1 MYEISR
7 RDMILSA
14 SATAAVFGLSGPLA
28 FIGAAEA
35 KVPEA
40 GKGVFNTKI
49 GSADLTMLY
58 DGSFSRPNDGTF
70 VKNASKDDLAKALTA
85 AGEPADKV
93 VIPFTV
99 PVLKMGGKTILFDAG
114 TGGQLAPTAGQMAGN
129 MKTAGIE
136 PGKVDMVI
144 VSHFHPDHIFG
155 LMAKDT
161 NAPIYPNA
169 EIVVPDAELAWWG
182 DAGVFSKLP
191 EARHGLAKR
200 IQATLS
206 QWKNV
211 RRVKDGQEVVAGIR
225 AVATYGHTPG
235 HTTYQVTSGGKQL
248 MIMAD
253 TANVPHLFVKNPG
266 WHAVFDQDAATAE
279 ASRKRVFAKAVD
291 EGAMITGYHFG
302 FPGAG
307 TIKKDGSGFAFVPA
321 A

>member
-7 RDMILSA
+7 RDLILSA
-14 SATAAVFGLSGPLA
+14 TATAAVFGLNGPLA

-40 GKGVFNTKI
+40 GKGVFKTKV
-49 GSADLTMLY
+49 GSAELTMLY

-70 VKNASKDDLAKALTA
+70 VKNASKDDVAKALTA

-99 PVLKMGGKTILFDAG
+99 PVLKIGGKTIFFDAG
-114 TGGQLAPTAGQMAGN
+114 TGGQLAPTAGQMPANLKAAGL
-129 MKTAGIE
+129 E
-136 PGKVDMVI
+136 VEKVDMVI

-161 NAPIYPNA
+161 NAPLFPNA
-169 EIVVPDAELAWWG
+169 EIIVPDVELAWWG
-182 DAGVFSKLP
+182 DASVFTKLP

-206 QWKNV
+206 KWKNV
-211 RRVKDGQEVVAGIR
+211 RRVKDGQEVIAGVR
-225 AVATYGHTPG
+225 AVSAHGHTPG
-235 HTTYQVTSGGKQL
+235 HTIYQVTSGGKQL
-248 MIMAD
+248 MVMAD
-253 TANVPHLFVKNPG
+253 TANVPHLFVKYPG
-266 WHAVFDQDAATAE
+266 WHAVFDQDAKLAE
-279 ASRKRVFAKAVD
+279 ESRRKVFTKVVAD
-291 EGAMITGYHFG
+291 GAMITGYHFG

-307 TIKKDGSGFAFVPA
+307 TIKKDGAGFAFVPA